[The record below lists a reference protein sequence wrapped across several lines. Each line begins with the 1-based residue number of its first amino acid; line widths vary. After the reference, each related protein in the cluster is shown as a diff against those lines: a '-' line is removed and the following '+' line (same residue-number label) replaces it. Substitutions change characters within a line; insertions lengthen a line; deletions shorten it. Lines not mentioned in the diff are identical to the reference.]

1 MEVQRLARE
10 SAAPQQKVLVSVEEA
25 AILLS
30 LGRTVIYALVRRGD
44 LASIK
49 VGRTRRIPYAALL
62 EFVRG
67 QLP

>member
-1 MEVQRLARE
+1 MQVQGLARE
-10 SAAPQQKVLVSVEEA
+10 SAVPQPKVLVTVEEA

-30 LGRTVIYALVRRGD
+30 LGRTMVYELVRRGD